1 MTAIRSAFV
10 FGLTAA
16 LLCTAARAGDT
27 TVDAAQIAAQAVGSK
42 GANCPSF
49 QTGLDGD
56 SGKFLWTVEA
66 SPETSFDFAKIEIPV
81 ETAVSPDTVVTLDAD
96 VDLAD
101 QSYLEIGLQLE
112 DGRYFF
118 SNVKDSEA
126 TAGRSYEFPL
136 AKMASADGKPF
147 TDTSARLA
155 GLRLMINSDGSE
167 MAGRSTARI
176 SRITVSP

>member
-1 MTAIRSAFV
+1 MITHRSAFA
-10 FGLTAA
+10 FALAA
-16 LLCTAARAGDT
+16 SLCCSGVHAGDMV
-27 TVDAAQIAAQAVGSK
+27 VDAAQIASQAVGSK

-49 QTGLDGD
+49 QTGLDGG

-81 ETAVSPDTVVTLDAD
+81 ETTVSPDTIVILDAD

-136 AKMASADGKPF
+136 AKMASSDGKPF
-147 TDTSARLA
+147 TDASARLA
-155 GLRLMINSDGSE
+155 GAVLMVNSDASANSGASKVLIK
-167 MAGRSTARI
+167 SIVI
-176 SRITVSP
+176 SP